1 MLLLSDHLLPW
12 AHRYL
17 ELLANNSV
25 SQHYAALASI
35 TQVLLESLQQ
45 EFRIEVKPALTY
57 F

>member
-45 EFRIEVKPALTY
+45 EFRIKVKPALTY

>member
-25 SQHYAALASI
+25 SQHYAALARI
-35 TQVLLESLQQ
+35 TQALLESLQQ
-45 EFRIEVKPALTY
+45 EFRIKVKPALTY